1 MSEEKN
7 DIGEIEAIGADK
19 MKYITL
25 LLLTEKYSLKKV
37 FDQDDLNRLMNES
50 ESMFLSAIVGKRVL
64 AIDAKFTEEAI
75 ILTSVVCDR
84 PGSAVIYLIDVLNA
98 LGKGTDDKPIT
109 VSDICK
115 NLYPK
120 GFRSTKS
127 YEKTVDEIKSKGKKH
142 SEYAYLY

>member
-1 MSEEKN
+1 MSEEKY
-7 DIGEIEAIGADK
+7 DIGEIEAIDVDK

-25 LLLTEKYSLKKV
+25 LLLTEKNSLKKV
-37 FDQDDLNRLMNES
+37 FKQDDLNRLMTES

-109 VSDICK
+109 VRDICK

-120 GFRSTKS
+120 GFRSIKS
-127 YEKTVDEIKSKGKKH
+127 YEKTVDEIKSKGKEH